1 MKHRILLPLG
11 FRIGS
16 VSAGSSRAVGCGR
29 AVPFGGC
36 PAGLLRQLRIAGLVN
51 LADDV
56 IRVRLYNLQVGDGSS
71 PTTRPMTSEIFVSS
85 GT

>member
-11 FRIGS
+11 IRTGSGS
-16 VSAGSSRAVGCGR
+16 VRAAPLLGR
-29 AVPFGGC
+29 TACV
-36 PAGLLRQLRIAGLVN
+36 LRQLRAAGLVDF
-51 LADDV
+51 ADDV
-56 IRVRLYNLQVGDGSS
+56 IRIRLYNLQVGDGSS